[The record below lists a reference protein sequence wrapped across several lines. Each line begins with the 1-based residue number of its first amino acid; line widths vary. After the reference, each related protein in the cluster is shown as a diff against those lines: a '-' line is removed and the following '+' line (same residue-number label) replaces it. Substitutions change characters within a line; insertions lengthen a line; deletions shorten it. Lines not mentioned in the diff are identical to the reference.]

1 MLCVHCPDQKLPVM
15 QDELLAEQLQQA
27 ADRGQKWKSRCAK
40 LRQELM
46 ETQTSAAALEAA
58 LNVSCCMLCSMNKL
72 SYTSHCLLYTS
83 HCLLYTIHCD

>member
-1 MLCVHCPDQKLPVM
+1 MLCVHRPDQKLLV

-58 LNVSCCMLCSMNKL
+58 LNVGSCTQCSLHKL
-72 SYTSHCLLYTS
+72 PIVDIPMHKY
-83 HCLLYTIHCD
+83 IHT

>member
-1 MLCVHCPDQKLPVM
+1 MM

-27 ADRGQKWKSRCAK
+27 TDRGQKWKSRCAK

-58 LNVSCCMLCSMNKL
+58 LNVGSCYSAPCKSYLLYKSCC
-72 SYTSHCLLYTS
+72 TSALT
-83 HCLLYTIHCD
+83 

>member
-1 MLCVHCPDQKLPVM
+1 MLCVHRPDQKLLMM

-27 ADRGQKWKSRCAK
+27 ANRGQKWKSRCAK

-58 LNVSCCMLCSMNKL
+58 LNVSCCTQCSMNKL
-72 SYTSHCLLYTS
+72 PIVHILL
-83 HCLLYTIHCD
+83 HKHIHT